1 MPAAAGIASNC
12 EHGEMDMWLAN
23 HVAGGNSQRDSE
35 RPNHISGQ
43 IQAILSVQGRPFQ
56 FHAVSSVL

>member
-23 HVAGGNSQRDSE
+23 HVAGGNSHIHSNQEGTLHGSKDGCSHGTPSSR
-35 RPNHISGQ
+35 NH
-43 IQAILSVQGRPFQ
+43 FW
-56 FHAVSSVL
+56 